1 MLKRLL
7 ILLISLSV
15 FIVFPGN
22 VAASEEF
29 KIDVITNY
37 RVETSGIVEVTQKV
51 RIENL
56 VSDLYATSFTIELE
70 NIDPITPHALQNG
83 KPIALENK
91 RVDSKNV
98 LVATFPD
105 AVVGRGSVRNFEIIF
120 SEDSF
125 ATRTGEI
132 WEIAIPRLSDEAN
145 FDSYSLFLIVPE
157 SFGNEAYIS
166 PEPESTIS
174 SEGERVYAFSENSVT
189 KSGITAGF
197 GQFQVFSYV
206 LNYHLENPIA
216 KSAEVDIAIPP
227 DTAYQKVYI
236 NTIDPKPI
244 DVYLNADGNWLA
256 TYLLSPKQRIDV
268 SVKGAVQIFASPRPF
283 FKPTEEV
290 LKENLKP
297 SEFWQVED
305 PRIID
310 LANELKTPA
319 EIYKYVSETL
329 TYDYE
334 RVRPNVSRLG
344 AVSALENPT
353 QAICMEYT
361 DLFVALA
368 RAAGIPAREVNG
380 YAYSENPDIQPLSL
394 VADVLHAWPE
404 YYDYQIGAWIPI
416 DPTWGSTTGGV
427 DYFNKLDLRHF
438 TFVIHGA
445 DPQIPFPPGSYK
457 LGPNPQKDVFV
468 NFGQLP
474 EKKATTPKLELTPK
488 ALSLS
493 GRSFEIEIKNPG
505 PVAIY
510 DTPYFIYFDQEVQTK
525 ERLDMLL
532 PYSSFKTQVS
542 VPFSFLAKNTPAIVT
557 VELAGYRVDSPI
569 NKTQI
574 LAVQLL
580 LIFLVIISFLVAV
593 YLRLKKISVREVA
606 TSVKNRIIG
615 LKEALI
621 NGIQTKIFKRP
632 QNPF

>member
-1 MLKRLL
+1 MLKRILLL
-7 ILLISLSV
+7 IVSLVVLFLS
-15 FIVFPGN
+15 PGR
-22 VAASEEF
+22 VEASEEF
-29 KIDVITNY
+29 KIDVTTNY
-37 RVETSGIVEVTQKV
+37 RVEPQGIVEVTQKI

-56 VSDLYATSFTIELE
+56 VSDLYATSFAIELD
-70 NIDPITPHALQNG
+70 NIDPIAPHASENG
-83 KPIALENK
+83 QPISLESK
-91 RVDSKNV
+91 KADSKTILIAN
-98 LVATFPD
+98 FPE
-105 AVVGRGSVRNFEIIF
+105 ALVGRGRVRNFEIVF

-145 FDSYSLFLIVPE
+145 FDSYALFLIVPE
-157 SFGNEAYIS
+157 SFGQEAYIS
-166 PEPESTIS
+166 PEPESRVS
-174 SEGERVYAFSENSVT
+174 SEGETVYAFSQDSVS

-227 DTAYQKVYI
+227 DTAFQKVYVS
-236 NTIDPKPI
+236 TIDPKPNN
-244 DVYLNADGNWLA
+244 VYMDSDGNWLA

-283 FKPTEEV
+283 FKPTREE
-290 LKENLKP
+290 LEENLKP

-305 PRIID
+305 PRIIN
-310 LANELKTPA
+310 LAKELKTPE
-319 EIYKYVSETL
+319 EIYKYVADTL
-329 TYDYE
+329 SYDYE
-334 RVRPNVSRLG
+334 RVRPNVARLG
-344 AVSALENPT
+344 ALSVLENPT

-361 DLFVALA
+361 DLFIALA

-404 YYDYQIGAWIPI
+404 YYDYERGAWIPI

-438 TFVIHGA
+438 TFVIHGK
-445 DPQIPFPPGSYK
+445 DPQVPFPPGSYK

-474 EKKATTPKLELTPK
+474 EKKTTTPKLELTPT
-488 ALSLS
+488 AFSLS
-493 GRSFEIEIKNPG
+493 GRSFNIEIQNPG

-510 DTPYFIYFDQEVQTK
+510 DSPYYIYFDQEVHTK
-525 ERLDMLL
+525 ERIDVLL
-532 PYSSFKTQVS
+532 PFSNYQTQVR
-542 VPFSFLAKNTPAIVT
+542 VPFSFLAKKTPGVVS
-557 VELAGYRVDSPI
+557 VELVGSRVYAPI

-580 LIFLVIISFLVAV
+580 LIFIAITVFVVAV
-593 YLRLKKISVREVA
+593 YLRFKKISVLEVA
-606 TSVKNRIIG
+606 TRVKNRIIG
-615 LKEALI
+615 LKVALI
-621 NGIQTKIFKRP
+621 YAVKTKIFKKP
-632 QNPF
+632 QNPI